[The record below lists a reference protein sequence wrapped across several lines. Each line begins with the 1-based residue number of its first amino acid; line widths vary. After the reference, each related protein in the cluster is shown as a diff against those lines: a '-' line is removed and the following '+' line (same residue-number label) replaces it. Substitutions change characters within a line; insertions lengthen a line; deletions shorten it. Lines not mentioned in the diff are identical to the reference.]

1 MTALSINKI
10 QINTKLP
17 KESTVCDAMDYI
29 LEHHANNEE
38 VIASIVINGK
48 ELDAYEENQCL
59 GMNMFSFNSIDF
71 KLRSSLDMAYL
82 SLDSCVGYID
92 NVIDKIRETLDLYS
106 ENKVQEANI
115 LFSDVIEVMDL
126 FIQLMSRIHKTIR
139 RYHPHFFSNNKT
151 LQQLEIHLLSV
162 MKALIPAKEKN
173 DIIMLSDLLEYEL
186 IDNLTQW
193 KIKAIPEL
201 KKTQEV

>member
-1 MTALSINKI
+1 MTSVSINKI
-10 QINTKLP
+10 QINTQLP
-17 KESTVCDAMDYI
+17 QECTVYDAMDYI
-29 LEHHANNEE
+29 LEHHASNEQ
-38 VIASIVINGK
+38 VIASISVNGK
-48 ELDAYEENQCL
+48 ELDAHEENQCL
-59 GMNMFSFNSIDF
+59 TMNLYSFNSIDF
-71 KLRSSLDMAYL
+71 NLKSSIEMAYM

-92 NVIDKIRETLDLYS
+92 NVIDKIHETLGLYN
-106 ENKVQEANI
+106 ENKVHEANA

-139 RYHPHFFSNNKT
+139 RYHPQFFQENRT

-162 MKALIPAKEKN
+162 MKALVPAKEKN